1 MPLEVRLYATLR
13 QAAPA
18 SPDGVVSLDVPDGAT
33 VAQILSLIKIDP
45 ADVRMIMV
53 NGVAAE
59 LDQTLKYGDR
69 LGLFPPLGGG

>member
-1 MPLEVRLYATLR
+1 MRLEIRLYATLR
-13 QAAPA
+13 QAVPA
-18 SPDGVVSLDVPDGAT
+18 SPDGVVPLDIPDGAT
-33 VAQILSLIKIDP
+33 VAQVLGLIKIDP

-59 LDQTLKYGDR
+59 LGQTLRDGDR

>member
-1 MPLEVRLYATLR
+1 MRLEIRLYATLR

-18 SPDGVVSLDVPDGAT
+18 APAGVFSLDVPAGAT
-33 VAQILSLIKIDP
+33 VAQVLGLIKIDP

-53 NGVAAE
+53 NGLAAE
-59 LDQTLKYGDR
+59 PDHILKDGDR

>member
-1 MPLEVRLYATLR
+1 MRLEVRLYATLR

-18 SPDGVVSLDVPDGAT
+18 SPDGVVPLDIPDGAT
-33 VAQILSLIKIDP
+33 VAEVLGLVKIDP

-59 LDQTLKYGDR
+59 LGRTLMDGDR

>member
-1 MPLEVRLYATLR
+1 MRLEVRLYATLR

-18 SPDGVVSLDVPDGAT
+18 SPAGVVPLEIPDGAT
-33 VAQILSLIKIDP
+33 VAQVLGLVKIDP

-53 NGVAAE
+53 NGLAAE
-59 LDQTLKYGDR
+59 LDHVLKDGDR

>member
-1 MPLEVRLYATLR
+1 MRLEIRLYATLR

-18 SPDGVVSLDVPDGAT
+18 APAGVVPLDVPDGAT
-33 VAQILSLIKIDP
+33 VAQVLGLVKIDP

-53 NGVAAE
+53 NGLAAE
-59 LDQTLKYGDR
+59 LDHILKDGDR